1 MRGLPYIQAPTTLL
15 AMVDASVGG
24 KTGVNSPQGKNLVG
38 SFHPPVSVV
47 ADPLT
52 LTSLPEAEYRSG
64 LAEAVKHG
72 VIADQDYFEWIER
85 NAQGL
90 IRRDVELL
98 SHLVRRSIEIKAEVV
113 SADERES
120 GGRAIL
126 NAGHTVAHALERVSQ
141 YRMLHGE
148 AVAVGLTIECAIAE
162 AISLAEVG
170 LSHRVA
176 KLLASLGLPTQLPEN
191 LDTTAVLAS
200 MQYDKKNRGGEIRF
214 SLPAALGRMPPN
226 DRWTTAVP
234 LPVVRRAVEAR

>member
-1 MRGLPYIQAPTTLL
+1 
-15 AMVDASVGG
+15 
-24 KTGVNSPQGKNLVG
+24 
-38 SFHPPVSVV
+38 
-47 ADPLT
+47 
-52 LTSLPEAEYRSG
+52 
-64 LAEAVKHG
+64 
-72 VIADQDYFEWIER
+72 
-85 NAQGL
+85 
-90 IRRDVELL
+90 
-98 SHLVRRSIEIKAEVV
+98 
-113 SADERES
+113 
-120 GGRAIL
+120 
-126 NAGHTVAHALERVSQ
+126 
-141 YRMLHGE
+141 
-148 AVAVGLTIECAIAE
+148 LTIECAIAE